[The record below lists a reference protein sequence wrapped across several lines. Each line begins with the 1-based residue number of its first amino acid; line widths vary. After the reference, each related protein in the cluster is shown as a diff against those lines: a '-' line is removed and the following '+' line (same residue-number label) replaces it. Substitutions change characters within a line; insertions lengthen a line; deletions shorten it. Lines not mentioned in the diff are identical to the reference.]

1 MKQPL
6 DSYRDHR
13 DKFLSEVVG
22 ILSKDERFVAGWLI
36 GSLSRNDADSVSDID
51 LSLVVSDEYSAS
63 LCSKLESVSARTSPE
78 RFSLMS
84 QFGTPALLHENNNNA
99 PDGGT
104 MTFVLYTNSAVMVD
118 WVLVPQSKAKRPY
131 DSKLLFDKVGIPASS
146 LPRSE
151 DLEQRKKSVAE
162 KWAFFWMMTAVT
174 IKYIIRDDGVFV
186 TQWSEHLYSL
196 VREIERQIDGE
207 PWSYTRGSLS
217 RLHRTRVEQI
227 ESLRKL
233 CERMQH
239 LKAKVA
245 ELTGSEP
252 LLPSTEIETLFSLAN
267 K

>member
-22 ILSKDERFVAGWLI
+22 ILSKDERFVAGWLT

-162 KWAFFWMMTAVT
+162 KWAFFWMMTVVT

-217 RLHRTRVEQI
+217 RLQRTRGEQI

-233 CERMQH
+233 CQRMQD
-239 LKAKVA
+239 LKLKVA
-245 ELTGSEP
+245 QFTESEP